1 MPRALV
7 MLPASARS
15 CPSWTAPT
23 ALVPPRATAITIAA
37 LIVTISK
44 SVGFPTGLLQ
54 ALAGDQIVTDNP
66 PTMSLV
72 SIVQLL
78 LLATA
83 DAARGSSAAAWPHSV
98 QPFFLSALSSNL
110 TSADVQYL
118 AGLPVVVINHKEG
131 GTGSPEE
138 ERQLHALSQVKA
150 ANASCATFFYLNSQI
165 DFPGLQLHQEF
176 VANGVRA
183 PPSISDAILA
193 RASRPRYRRR
203 GAWAYSFARL
213 RCTRSHADVVAA
225 RRQGQLRA
233 P

>member
-1 MPRALV
+1 
-7 MLPASARS
+7 
-15 CPSWTAPT
+15 
-23 ALVPPRATAITIAA
+23 
-37 LIVTISK
+37 
-44 SVGFPTGLLQ
+44 
-54 ALAGDQIVTDNP
+54 
-66 PTMSLV
+66 MSLV

-183 PPSISDAILA
+183 PKTRPPTLHFLA